1 MLVAQVETPLHGGC
15 IFEATEVRRIFSSR
29 YCRLFVVAQ
38 IESELRELLRVETRS
53 WNTTQ

>member
-38 IESELRELLRVETRS
+38 IESELRELLRVETPS